1 MIFPYLCDTDEKE
14 RHFSDPFIK
23 VLLTGSSEPGN
34 DRKRTTFAFE
44 WNLMVSKSVSLVP
57 QAVEFA
63 GLFSLE

>member
-1 MIFPYLCDTDEKE
+1 MIFPYLYDTYEKE

-23 VLLTGSSEPGN
+23 LILTGSSELSD
-34 DRKRTTFAFE
+34 DRKWTTFAFE